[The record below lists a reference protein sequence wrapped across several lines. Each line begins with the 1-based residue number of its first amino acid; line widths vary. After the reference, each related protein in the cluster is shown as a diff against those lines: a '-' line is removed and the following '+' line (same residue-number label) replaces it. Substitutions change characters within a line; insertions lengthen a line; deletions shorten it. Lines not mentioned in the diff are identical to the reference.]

1 MLETG
6 GPLKPQSLFL
16 LLLDFP
22 CRTIY
27 HSLDQLSLYFIKLNN
42 WSEGEKRM
50 ENVIYSIGAALIGL
64 GVLIV
69 FHEFG
74 HFLFAKLSGVGVL
87 TFSVGF
93 GPKLWV
99 KKKGETEYAL
109 SAFPLGGYVKMVGE
123 DPEEEVQQS
132 DVERSFAHKGL
143 LSRIAIVAA
152 GPGFNLLLAVLLLMV
167 VFLFYGV
174 PVLSTQVGAVETG
187 SPADQAGLK
196 KGDVVV
202 SLNGQAVKE
211 WDELSRGIKESE
223 GKPLNVQIRRE
234 SQDTTVTVQ
243 PVKKEGRNIFGEKRD
258 EWMIGIGSQVSVEK
272 GNAGLAIVKAFQQT
286 YDYAKLTLL
295 ALYKMIKGDV
305 SPRNLGGPIL
315 IAQMAGQQAQEGL
328 GSFLAFI
335 AVLSI
340 NLGVLNLLP
349 IPVVDG
355 GHLLFF
361 LVESVIGRPVAV
373 RHREMAQQV
382 GIFLLMLLMIYA
394 FYNDIARFFERQVG
408 G

>member
-1 MLETG
+1 
-6 GPLKPQSLFL
+6 
-16 LLLDFP
+16 
-22 CRTIY
+22 
-27 HSLDQLSLYFIKLNN
+27 
-42 WSEGEKRM
+42 M
-50 ENVIYSIGAALIGL
+50 ENIIYSIVAAVVGL

-123 DPEEEVQQS
+123 DPDEEVAQS
-132 DVERSFAHKGL
+132 DIERSFAHKGL
-143 LSRIAIVAA
+143 LKRIAIVAA
-152 GPGFNLLLAVLLLMV
+152 GPVFNLLLAVVFLTV

-174 PVLSTQVGAVETG
+174 PVLSTQVGGVEPG
-187 SPADQAGLK
+187 SPAELSGIH
-196 KGDVVV
+196 KGDRIVAINGRGV
-202 SLNGQAVKE
+202 SQWE
-211 WDELSRGIKESE
+211 ELSKGIKESG
-223 GKPLNVQIRRE
+223 GKPLTVQIRRQ
-234 SQDTTVTVQ
+234 SQDLTLNVQ
-243 PVKKEGRNIFGEKRD
+243 PFKKEGRNVFGEKRD
-258 EWMIGIGSQVSVEK
+258 EWMIGIGSQVTIEK
-272 GNAGLAIVKAFQQT
+272 GNGGLAIVRAVQQT

-295 ALYKMIKGDV
+295 GLFKMVTGEV

-328 GSFLAFI
+328 ASFLAFVAI
-335 AVLSI
+335 LSI

-349 IPVVDG
+349 IPVLDG

-361 LVESVIGRPVAV
+361 AIEALIRRPVSI
-373 RHREMAQQV
+373 RYREIAQQV
-382 GIFLLMLLMIYA
+382 GMVLLLLLMVYA
-394 FYNDIARFFERQVG
+394 FANDIARFFEKQVG

>member
-1 MLETG
+1 
-6 GPLKPQSLFL
+6 
-16 LLLDFP
+16 
-22 CRTIY
+22 
-27 HSLDQLSLYFIKLNN
+27 
-42 WSEGEKRM
+42 M
-50 ENVIYSIGAALIGL
+50 ENVIYSIGAALLGL

-74 HFLFAKLSGVGVL
+74 HFLIAKLSGVGVL

-132 DVERSFAHKGL
+132 DIDRSFAHKGL

-152 GPGFNLLLAVLLLMV
+152 GPGFNLLLAIILLMV

-174 PVLSTQVGAVETG
+174 PILSTQVGGVETG
-187 SPADQAGLK
+187 SPAERAGIR
-196 KGDVVV
+196 KGDVIV
-202 SLNGQAVKE
+202 SVNGQAVRE
-211 WDELSRGIKESE
+211 WDELSRGIKESQ
-223 GKPLNVQIRRE
+223 GKPLTVQIRRE
-234 SQDTTVTVQ
+234 SQDVTVTVE
-243 PVKKEGRNIFGEKRD
+243 PTKKEGRNIFGETRD
-258 EWMIGIGSQVSVEK
+258 EWMIGIGSQVSIEK
-272 GNAGLAIVKAFQQT
+272 GNPRLAIVRAFQQT
-286 YDYAKLTLL
+286 YDYAKLTLV

-349 IPVVDG
+349 IPVLDG

-361 LVESVIGRPVAV
+361 LVESVIGRPVAL

-394 FYNDIARFFERQVG
+394 FYNDIARFFEKQVG

>member
-1 MLETG
+1 
-6 GPLKPQSLFL
+6 
-16 LLLDFP
+16 
-22 CRTIY
+22 
-27 HSLDQLSLYFIKLNN
+27 
-42 WSEGEKRM
+42 M

-74 HFLFAKLSGVGVL
+74 HFLLAKLSGVGVL

-99 KKKGETEYAL
+99 KKKGDTEYAL

-123 DPEEEVQQS
+123 DPDDEVQQS
-132 DVERSFAHKGL
+132 DIERSFAHKGL
-143 LSRIAIVAA
+143 LTRIAIVAA
-152 GPGFNLLLAVLLLMV
+152 GPGFNLLLAVVLLMI

-174 PVLSTQVGAVETG
+174 PILSTQVGGVETG
-187 SPADQAGLK
+187 SPADRAGIR
-196 KGDVVV
+196 KGDFIV
-202 SLNGQAVKE
+202 SLNGEPIRE
-211 WDELSRGIKESE
+211 WDELSSGIKASQGE
-223 GKPLNVQIRRE
+223 PLNLQIRRE
-234 SQDTTVTVQ
+234 SQEMTITVQ
-243 PVKKEGRNIFGEKRD
+243 PARKEGKNIFGEKRD
-258 EWMIGIGSQVSVEK
+258 EWMIGIGSQVSIEK
-272 GNAGLAIVKAFQQT
+272 GNAGLAIVRAFRQT

-295 ALYKMIKGDV
+295 ALYKMVKGEV

-349 IPVVDG
+349 IPVLDG

-361 LVESVIGRPVAV
+361 LVESVIGRPVSV

-382 GIFLLMLLMIYA
+382 GIFLLLLLMIYA
-394 FYNDIARFFERQVG
+394 FYNDIARFFEKQVG
-408 G
+408 GCESLALTRPHRLPVSR